1 MTNPVSFRIMD
12 WETLAKE
19 LTVSTPSKI
28 VLLVLDGLG
37 DLPVEGQTALEKA
50 HTPHL
55 DRLAHKG
62 ACGLTDPVFRGI
74 TPGSGPSHLA
84 LFGYD
89 PLRYQLGRGILEALG
104 SGVEVGP
111 EDLVARGNYATL
123 KDGLV
128 VDRRAGRIPTSEN
141 EKLCRRV
148 NESLKPPPGLR
159 VALFPG
165 KEHRF
170 VVRFSG
176 EGLTDALSDADPQK
190 DHKPRAYAKPLS
202 PAADRTAAIINR
214 FLDDV
219 TAILGDLA
227 VANTVLLRGFSKFP
241 AIPSLAD
248 LYKLKPAAIANY
260 PMYKGLARL
269 LGMEVRD
276 VGADTKDLF
285 DALEAGFKDHDFFY
299 VHYKK
304 TDAAGEDGNFP
315 AKVKA
320 IEEVDAFLPRVEAL
334 GPDVLAVTADHSTP
348 CLLKSHSWHP
358 NPFLLVAK
366 SALPDNVTIFT
377 ERACSRGFLGRFPAL
392 QAMPLLLAHAG
403 KLQKYGA

>member
-1 MTNPVSFRIMD
+1 MD

-19 LTVSTPSKI
+19 LSISTPSKI

-37 DLPVEGQTALEKA
+37 DLPVEGYTALEKA

-55 DRLAHKG
+55 DRLAAKG

-74 TPGSGPSHLA
+74 TPGSGPAHLA

-89 PLRYQLGRGILEALG
+89 PLRWQLGRGILEALG

-111 EDLVARGNYATL
+111 NDLVARGNYATL
-123 KDGLV
+123 KDGLII
-128 VDRRAGRIPTSEN
+128 DRRAGRIPTSEN
-141 EKLCRRV
+141 EILCRRV
-148 NESLKPPPGLR
+148 NSALKAPSGLR
-159 VALFPG
+159 IALFPG

-170 VVRFSG
+170 VVRFSS
-176 EGLTDALSDADPQK
+176 EGLSDALSDADPQK
-190 DHKPRAYAKPLS
+190 DHKPRAYAKALS
-202 PAADRTAAIINR
+202 PEAQNTADLVNR

-219 TAILGDLA
+219 TGILSDLT

-241 AIPSLAD
+241 SIPSMPD
-248 LYKLKPAAIANY
+248 LYKIKPAAIANY
-260 PMYKGLARL
+260 PMYKGLAKL
-269 LGMEVRD
+269 LGMEVLN
-276 VGADTKDLF
+276 VGAETKHLF
-285 DALEAGFKDHDFFY
+285 DALEAGFKDHDFFF
-299 VHYKK
+299 VHFKK

-320 IEEVDAFLPRVEAL
+320 IEELDAFLPRIEAL
-334 GPDVLAVTADHSTP
+334 APDVLAVTADHSTP

-366 SALPDNVTIFT
+366 SALADNVTIFS